1 VSHHA
6 PFKKDG
12 PASEYKH
19 QNAQC
24 EADGTTEHDY
34 FRIGGLI

>member
-6 PFKKDG
+6 PFKEDG

-19 QNAQC
+19 QNAQS
-24 EADGTTEHDY
+24 EADGTADHDCI
-34 FRIGGLI
+34 RIGRLI